1 MKYTDIET
9 ATANLETANNV
20 KTWYINKIKHL
31 QRELTEVEAGRAR
44 AFLKWQDAF
53 DIHKHLT
60 TQEGDE

>member
-20 KTWYINKIKHL
+20 LTWYIEKIKRL

-53 DIHKHLT
+53 DIHNLK